1 MTGAEIKAAREA
13 RGWSLDRLSTAC
25 GVSPQL
31 LADIERGGN
40 AGANLNRIL
49 KSLGVYVEE
58 DETVTEQEPAGIP
71 VKIID
76 EEPDD
81 DAVVIFEQPET
92 SVYRNGKGGVVILQK
107 ETNTLDPNEDQ
118 FVYFSTDEAVR
129 RLVQALKREIG
140 DA

>member
-1 MTGAEIKAAREA
+1 MTGAEIKEAREA
-13 RGWSLDRLSTAC
+13 RGWSLERLSTAC

-31 LADIERGGN
+31 LAEIECGGA
-40 AGANLNRIL
+40 AGQNLNRIL
-49 KSLGVYVEE
+49 KSLGVYVEG
-58 DETVTEQEPAGIP
+58 DEVTAGTP

-76 EEPDD
+76 DQPDD
-81 DAVVIFEQPET
+81 DAVVIFDQPQT

-107 ETNTLDPNEDQ
+107 GTRPFDRDEDQ

-129 RLVQALKREIG
+129 RLIQALKREIG